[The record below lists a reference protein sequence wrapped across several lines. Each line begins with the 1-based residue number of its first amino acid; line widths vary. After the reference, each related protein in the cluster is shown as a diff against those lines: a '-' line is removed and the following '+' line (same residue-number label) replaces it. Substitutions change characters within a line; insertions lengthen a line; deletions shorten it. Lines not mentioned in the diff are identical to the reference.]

1 MSKNL
6 FHPAMIVL
14 YRCKVV
20 HEVHLSTGS
29 WDEWVGADRLMK
41 CTEANLEKQK
51 KLFKNQSGDK
61 ILRGRMPQSKPKGTA
76 GNLQC
81 CYEGFGLKHL

>member
-1 MSKNL
+1 M
-6 FHPAMIVL
+6 FVTV
-14 YRCKVV
+14 C
-20 HEVHLSTGS
+20 S

-61 ILRGRMPQSKPKGTA
+61 ILRGRMPQSKPKGTT
-76 GNLQC
+76 GNLHC
-81 CYEGFGLKHL
+81 FYEGFDLKHF